1 MKIEITEEDR
11 DWIEERAYNLYRNW
25 SRGKVTQDIR
35 AQDGIEY
42 WLVNA
47 TAERIEM
54 KLDNHG

>member
-11 DWIEERAYNLYRNW
+11 DWIGNRAYDLYRGW
-25 SRGKVTQDIR
+25 SRSKVTQDIR
-35 AQDGIEY
+35 EQDGIEY
-42 WLVNA
+42 WLIKA